1 MDCFKLHNQMAF
13 HSISMKG
20 SKITISAFHNPL
32 NQSHLIETYTSKA
45 HVHSLVIRLSSFV
58 ILLLLRPAANHVIPT
73 AYNNWQCYLNQGTR
87 LLCKILFSFPRSRRG
102 IWRRNI
108 SNRLN
113 KNVWGEWMI
122 LYFGIIAWIDID
134 FDYLTGLQ
142 FQRSKRRLI
151 FMYNNEWYCLLRKS
165 PTGML
170 RRKGFTFIIYKDTL
184 KIDRLSSPLT
194 LFNKSWGCIV
204 GRTGGLSV

>member
-32 NQSHLIETYTSKA
+32 TQSHLIETYTSKA

-58 ILLLLRPAANHVIPT
+58 ILLLLRPAANFVICT

-113 KNVWGEWMI
+113 KNVRGEWMI
-122 LYFGIIAWIDID
+122 LFFEIIAWIDID
-134 FDYLTGLQ
+134 LDSLTGLQ

-165 PTGML
+165 SIGML
-170 RRKGFTFIIYKDTL
+170 RRKGFTFIIYKDIL

-194 LFNKSWGCIV
+194 LFDTSWGCIV
-204 GRTGGLSV
+204 GLKGGLSV

>member
-1 MDCFKLHNQMAF
+1 MDCIKLHNQMAF

-32 NQSHLIETYTSKA
+32 NQSHLIETYTLKA
-45 HVHSLVIRLSSFV
+45 HVHSFCIRLSSFV

-73 AYNNWQCYLNQGTR
+73 AYNNWQCYLTQGTR
-87 LLCKILFSFPRSRRG
+87 QLRKILFSFPRSKRG

-113 KNVWGEWMI
+113 KNVRGEWMI

-194 LFNKSWGCIV
+194 LSDKSWGCIV

>member
-1 MDCFKLHNQMAF
+1 MAF

-20 SKITISAFHNPL
+20 SKIIISAFHNPL
-32 NQSHLIETYTSKA
+32 TQSHLIETYTLKA
-45 HVHSLVIRLSSFV
+45 HVHSLCIRLSSFV

-87 LLCKILFSFPRSRRG
+87 LLWKILFSFPRNRRG

-113 KNVWGEWMI
+113 KNVRGEWMI

-151 FMYNNEWYCLLRKS
+151 FMYNNEWYCILRKS
-165 PTGML
+165 PIGML
-170 RRKGFTFIIYKDTL
+170 RRKGFAFIIYKDTL

-194 LFNKSWGCIV
+194 LFDKSWGCIV
-204 GRTGGLSV
+204 GLNVGLSV

>member
-1 MDCFKLHNQMAF
+1 MAF

-32 NQSHLIETYTSKA
+32 TQSHFIETYTSKA
-45 HVHSLVIRLSSFV
+45 HVHSLVIRLPSFV
-58 ILLLLRPAANHVIPT
+58 ILLLLRPTANHVIPT
-73 AYNNWQCYLNQGTR
+73 AYNNWQCYLNQGTM

-108 SNRLN
+108 SNSLN
-113 KNVWGEWMI
+113 KNVRGEWMI
-122 LYFGIIAWIDID
+122 LYFGIVAWIDID
-134 FDYLTGLQ
+134 FDSLTGLQ

-151 FMYNNEWYCLLRKS
+151 LMYNNEWYCLLRKS
-165 PTGML
+165 SIGML

-204 GRTGGLSV
+204 GPKGGLPL